1 VQRIGLRHIEDRVRE
16 LTTRLIEGAERRQIR
31 VRTPRPWAQ
40 RAGHVSFDLGVPA
53 AAAVAFLRERGVV
66 VSEKD
71 GHLRASA
78 HFYNDESDI
87 DRLLELL
94 PAAAAAA

>member
-1 VQRIGLRHIEDRVRE
+1 
-16 LTTRLIEGAERRQIR
+16 
-31 VRTPRPWAQ
+31 
-40 RAGHVSFDLGVPA
+40 
-53 AAAVAFLRERGVV
+53 VV